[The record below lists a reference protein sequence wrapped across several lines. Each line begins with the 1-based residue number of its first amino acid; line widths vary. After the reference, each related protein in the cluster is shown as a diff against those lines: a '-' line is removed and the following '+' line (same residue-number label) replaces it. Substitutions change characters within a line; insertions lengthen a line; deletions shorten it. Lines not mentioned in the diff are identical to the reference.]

1 MKTST
6 IEVPDLLSVLTV
18 ADVEKRFGEVP
29 GVESATVNYAAKNAT
44 VRYDETLLEIADI
57 KVLVHQRGQQSAGES
72 KPKDD
77 NASKS
82 NHQSDDK
89 PEHKPEHRHAEAP
102 TPDAAADTTS
112 PPQPAAPKAAM
123 PKPGAP
129 PADAQGAKP
138 TPGAPPPAAAPGA

>member
-1 MKTST
+1 MKTS
-6 IEVPDLLSVLTV
+6 IIDVPDLLSVLTV
-18 ADVEKRFGEVP
+18 DDVEKKIGEVP
-29 GVESATVNYAAKNAT
+29 GVASATVNYAAKSAT

-82 NHQSDDK
+82 DHQSDDK
-89 PEHKPEHRHAEAP
+89 PEHKHAEAP
-102 TPDAAADTTS
+102 TPTPDAATGPTS

-123 PKPGAP
+123 PTPGAP
-129 PADAQGAKP
+129 PADAQRTKP
-138 TPGAPPPAAAPGA
+138 TPGAPPVAAAPGA

>member
-1 MKTST
+1 MKTS
-6 IEVPDLLSVLTV
+6 IIDVPDLLSVLTV
-18 ADVEKRFGEVP
+18 DDVEKKIGEVP
-29 GVESATVNYAAKNAT
+29 GVASATVNYAAKSAT

-82 NHQSDDK
+82 DRQSDDK
-89 PEHKPEHRHAEAP
+89 PEHKHAEAP
-102 TPDAAADTTS
+102 TPTPDAATGPTS

-123 PKPGAP
+123 PTPGAP
-129 PADAQGAKP
+129 PADAQRTKP
-138 TPGAPPPAAAPGA
+138 TPGAPPVAAAPGA